1 MKQSIRVLLVDDA
14 KEIRDTERMMLGFSP
29 DVEIVAEAENG
40 MEAVELAKAF
50 KPDIVLMDINMPI
63 MDGIEAT
70 RRIADELPDVT
81 VVIVSVQEEFESLK
95 KAIQAGAR
103 EYLLKPFSADS
114 MLAAIRGVYARAE
127 KQQRVTTTALLTDR
141 FHSKSYIHI
150 LFSAK
155 GGVGK
160 TTVAV
165 NYALALARRGKRV
178 ALVDFDLSFGDVG
191 LLLGVQEDKRTCY
204 SLLLEGEAF
213 ADALPSY
220 LINHN
225 SGLQIL
231 LAPAQ
236 IEQAEYITPVFVQGV
251 LRSLR
256 KQFDYIV
263 VDTGQVLTD
272 VFFAALEL
280 ADEAYL
286 LSSADLPCVKN
297 NRRLFEVLKTLGYS
311 MDSVKNV
318 YVRRGVLPERSAC
331 DVLEMEIYSTIAYD
345 PQAAG
350 EAADL
355 GVPLLTGPK
364 RTKTARDIDHL
375 ATKTLA
381 QERRG
386 NMGTSRV
393 GILRRALGKVR

>member
-1 MKQSIRVLLVDDA
+1 MKQTIRVLLVDDA

-40 MEAVELAKAF
+40 LEAYELAKSF

-114 MLAAIRGVYARAE
+114 MLAAIRGVYARME
-127 KQQRVTTTALLTDR
+127 KQQRVTTTALLSDR
-141 FHSKSYIHI
+141 FRSKSHIHVV
-150 LFSAK
+150 FSAK

-165 NYALALARRGKRV
+165 NYALSLARRGKRV

-191 LLLGVQEDKRTCY
+191 LLMGVQEDKRTCY

-220 LINHN
+220 LINHE
-225 SGLQIL
+225 SGLQVL

-236 IEQAEYITPVFVQGV
+236 VEQAEYITPVFVQGV
-251 LRSLR
+251 LRTLR

-263 VDTGQVLTD
+263 VDTGQALTD
-272 VFFAALEL
+272 VFFAAMEL

-297 NRRLFEVLKTLGYS
+297 NRRLLEVLKTLGYS
-311 MDSVKNV
+311 MSVKNV

-331 DVLEMEIYSTIAYD
+331 DVLDLEIYATIAYE

-350 EAADL
+350 AAADL
-355 GVPLLTGPK
+355 GVPLLVGPK
-364 RTKTARDIDHL
+364 RTKTARDINLL

-386 NMGTSRV
+386 NAGTPRL
-393 GILRRALGKVR
+393 GILRRALWKVR

>member
-1 MKQSIRVLLVDDA
+1 MKQTIRVLLVDDA

-29 DVEIVAEAENG
+29 DVEIVADAENG
-40 MEAVELAKAF
+40 AEACELARVF

-114 MLAAIRGVYARAE
+114 MLAAIRGVHARAE
-127 KQQRVTTTALLTDR
+127 KHQRVTTTALLSDR
-141 FHSKSYIHI
+141 FHSKSYIHVV
-150 LFSAK
+150 FSAK

-165 NYALALARRGKRV
+165 NYALSLARRGKRV
-178 ALVDFDLSFGDVG
+178 ALVDLDLSFGDVG

-213 ADALPSY
+213 ADALPDY
-220 LINHN
+220 LISHE
-225 SGLQIL
+225 SGLQVL
-231 LAPAQ
+231 LAPTQ
-236 IEQAEYITPVFVQGV
+236 VEQAEYITPVFVQAA
-251 LRSLR
+251 LRTLR

-272 VFFAALEL
+272 VFFATMEL

-297 NRRLFEVLKTLGYS
+297 NRRLLEVLKTLGHS

-331 DVLEMEIYSTIAYD
+331 EVLDLEIYATIAYE

-355 GVPLLTGPK
+355 GVPLLVGPR
-364 RTKTARDIDHL
+364 RTRTARDINLL

-386 NMGTSRV
+386 SAAASRL
-393 GILRRALGKVR
+393 GILRRSLWKVR